1 MRQGLRNFIYYVVTR
16 EGYKYGGH
24 GQEMFATTPTNTHG
38 RLFSQHFVLFRQ
50 VRRSVILWAYE

>member
-24 GQEMFATTPTNTHG
+24 GQEMFATTPTKYSWET
-38 RLFSQHFVLFRQ
+38 FFPAVCAF
-50 VRRSVILWAYE
+50 